1 MSLDEI
7 AFEYYVKKC
16 KEVHEMWYPTARY
29 NEKEF
34 MENALQKWNKASDE
48 DKEKFRKIAKK
59 AHSSRIQTPLAVFSR
74 EKRSEIVASNPEIKP
89 IEVMQKIE
97 ELWMNLPHS
106 EKLKYNKSQN

>member
-34 MENALQKWNKASDE
+34 KENSLQKWNKASDE

-59 AHSSRIQTPLAVFSR
+59 THSIRNETPIAAFSR
-74 EKRSEIVASNPEIKP
+74 AKRPEIMASNPGIKP
-89 IEVMQKIE
+89 IEAMHKIE
-97 ELWMNLPHS
+97 ELWMNLPHT
-106 EKLKYNKSQN
+106 EKLKYNKSQD